1 MDIAL
6 LGFSGMQWAWLKVD
20 FRSPSCVSNSGT
32 QAKEIA
38 LTEMCFSYGGL
49 QESKRLSQV
58 MQAYLKLCL
67 NTVCVTSFHI
77 LLSKASHRQVQ
88 HQWCKEEYFPHR
100 VSGERRVNI

>member
-58 MQAYLKLCL
+58 MQAHLKLCL

-77 LLSKASHRQVQ
+77 LLGKASHRQV
-88 HQWCKEEYFPHR
+88 
-100 VSGERRVNI
+100 